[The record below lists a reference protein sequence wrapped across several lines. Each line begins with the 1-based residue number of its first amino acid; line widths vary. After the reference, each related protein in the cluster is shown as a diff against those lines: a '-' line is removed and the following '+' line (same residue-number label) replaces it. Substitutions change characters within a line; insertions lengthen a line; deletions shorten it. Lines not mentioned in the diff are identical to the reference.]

1 MHINTRQKHIF
12 IYLLLCSLF
21 LTSFISVYIA
31 GTNITPELNVLAA
44 SSFSGEN
51 SQSSMQTGAN
61 SRQFGLMAN
70 IDASSFLLALK
81 QSPKPITRNG
91 FNTVNLTI
99 AALIIYAIYSSTLLQ
114 KTCTPLNSLQITT
127 FLHKKDG
134 MK

>member
-1 MHINTRQKHIF
+1 MQINSNKKHIL

-21 LTSFISVYIA
+21 LTSFISVYNA

-61 SRQFGLMAN
+61 SRQFGFMAN
-70 IDASSFLLALK
+70 NDASSFLLALK
-81 QSPKPITRNG
+81 QSQKLISRNG
-91 FNTVNLTI
+91 FNAVNLTI
-99 AALIIYAIYSSTLLQ
+99 VALIIFATCSSILLQ

-127 FLHKKDG
+127 FLRKKDG

>member
-1 MHINTRQKHIF
+1 MQINTRHKHIL

-21 LTSFISVYIA
+21 LTSFIGVYNA
-31 GTNITPELNVLAA
+31 GSNITPELNALAA

-51 SQSSMQTGAN
+51 NQSSMQTGAN
-61 SRQFGLMAN
+61 SRQFGFMAN
-70 IDASSFLLALK
+70 TEASSYLLALK
-81 QSPKPITRNG
+81 QSQKLLIRNVLDT
-91 FNTVNLTI
+91 FVLTA

-114 KTCTPLNSLQITT
+114 KTCTPFNSLQITT